1 MGVFNDTIIP
11 FALNGYEMII
21 ASSYPKCT
29 HGIVTLLN
37 KAHIK
42 NSYNI
47 VYYIRKLNKKIYTF
61 ADSTRA
67 LLTDQFML
75 FKLVKI
81 TEKGS
86 ISFMK

>member
-37 KAHIK
+37 KAHI
-42 NSYNI
+42 I

-75 FKLVKI
+75 FKSVKI